1 MTAGG
6 TGHYEAVEITF
17 DTAQISRRQLLDMFL
32 RSIDPTDDGGQFCDR
47 GASYR
52 SAIFVASPAQRQ
64 MAQQAL
70 AAAESA
76 LRVKLVTPVLPASQ
90 FWPAEAYHQ
99 DYYKG
104 QKLVLTRFGPL
115 RQAKAYER
123 YRQSCGRDQRVKA
136 LWGSA
141 AAFAK

>member
-1 MTAGG
+1 
-6 TGHYEAVEITF
+6 
-17 DTAQISRRQLLDMFL
+17 
-32 RSIDPTDDGGQFCDR
+32 
-47 GASYR
+47 
-52 SAIFVASPAQRQ
+52 